1 MEAADKLRIHFCLRV
16 LFFFFNL
23 FLYVQLHWVFIA
35 ARGLLIAVASL
46 LVEHGL

>member
-1 MEAADKLRIHFCLRV
+1 MEAADKLHIHFCLRV
-16 LFFFFNL
+16 LFFFNL

-46 LVEHGL
+46 LVEHEL

>member
-1 MEAADKLRIHFCLRV
+1 MEAADKLHIHFCLHV
-16 LFFFFNL
+16 LFFLNL

-35 ARGLLIAVASL
+35 AHGLIVVASL